1 MSDRIVA
8 LSPRRRI
15 RLRLS
20 GHRMTAFALLLATT
34 MMAGMPPS
42 FAQEEAPAAEGAVA
56 ETAPAISTVEAS
68 TEEIVATTTVT
79 GSLIAREEVIVGV
92 DVEGFKIV
100 ELLAEVGDV
109 VEAGD
114 VLARLDAATIDIQ
127 LAQNTSQL
135 ARADA
140 AIAQARASIAQAEAA
155 KVEADAAL
163 ARTQD
168 LTSRGVTAQ
177 EILDQRISAAAT
189 ATAQLNSAR
198 QGLEQAIADKA
209 LVEAQREELELN
221 RSKTE
226 IKAPASGIVLSR
238 TARIGAIAS
247 PASEPLFR
255 LAAEGDVELSAEVSE
270 VGLAQLEVG
279 MPVKVVPAGF
289 DSAIDGEIR
298 LIAPR
303 IDPVT
308 RLGEVRVS
316 LDGTAT
322 LRPGAFARG
331 TVEVARSTGVV
342 VPLSALVSTDGTST
356 VQVVADGHIDT
367 REVETGLRTAELIE
381 IRSGVRP
388 GDIVVRRAGSFV
400 RDGDQVKAV
409 AFAQEGR

>member
-1 MSDRIVA
+1 
-8 LSPRRRI
+8 
-15 RLRLS
+15 
-20 GHRMTAFALLLATT
+20 MTAFALLLTT

-42 FAQEEAPAAEGAVA
+42 FAQEQAPAEGAVA
-56 ETAPAISTVEAS
+56 ETVPAISTVEAS

-198 QGLEQAIADKA
+198 QGLELAIADKA

-226 IKAPASGIVLSR
+226 IKAPASGVVLSR

-255 LAAEGDVELSAEVSE
+255 LAAEGDVELSADVSE

-316 LDGTAT
+316 LDADVT

-331 TVEVARSTGVV
+331 TVEVARSTGVL

-367 REVETGLRTAELIE
+367 REVEIGLRTAELIE

-409 AFAQEGR
+409 AFAKEGR